1 MIILDKQ
8 GTLYSTARCTGGKGC
23 GMGRV
28 LEMYN
33 TLGEPSEEIIA
44 RLNNCGEWHE
54 RKHRTHTVEVTIYR
68 VNLEPIK
75 VQQS

>member
-23 GMGRV
+23 GMGRM
-28 LEMYN
+28 LEMHN
-33 TLGEPSEEIIA
+33 TLGEPSEDIIS
-44 RLNNCGEWHE
+44 RLTNTAEWHE
-54 RKHRTHTVEVTIYR
+54 RKHQLHNVEVTIYR